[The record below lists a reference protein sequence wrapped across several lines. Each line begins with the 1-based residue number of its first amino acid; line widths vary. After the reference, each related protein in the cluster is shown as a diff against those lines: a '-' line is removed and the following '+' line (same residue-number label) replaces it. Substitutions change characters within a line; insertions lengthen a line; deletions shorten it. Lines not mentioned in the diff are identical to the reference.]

1 VFVPVVDADGIPA
14 GGIKAAFAQA
24 PLGTYLGW
32 NLRKAGFGEGELC
45 SLTGSFVP
53 FPEEVAADDS
63 RAPFSERYPDADAY
77 LAAVK
82 AAADDLVAQ
91 RLMLPDDTGYVME
104 RAEADASR
112 LD

>member
-1 VFVPVVDADGIPA
+1 MRTASPR
-14 GGIKAAFAQA
+14 AASRPRSRRQ

-53 FPEEVAADDS
+53 FPEEAAADDS